1 MPSCGRAV
9 AVGSGTSPAAHESSA
24 ARLAPRA
31 DRPRAAAMECRQLH
45 NSAQEDAKALRSLEL
60 GAASEA
66 DASRLIL
73 SLASHIRR
81 LQTAATSLPD
91 AQRSMWDQRTGW
103 AHQELTQLTSERL
116 RDPASGAPDPDAV
129 VRLVYA
135 CADAV
140 GAVDAGKA
148 SAEAALARETTAR
161 VVAEARAASL
171 EESARGSEAAAETA
185 AAATRELLELR
196 TKAVVQQQ
204 ETQRRAQDLRDLQQR
219 LQAVTRERDEMAA
232 HVSRGTGA
240 GAGAGGGGGNRTRDT
255 AVDDDASPGETFG
268 ADRLAALT
276 AERDKLLEANHV
288 LSVNLRQHGEVVEKL
303 IGLNSEL
310 MDRANEER
318 AARDPEVLAKQKEL
332 EEAREARIGL
342 EAEAVV
348 VVDDED
354 DEDIEPEYDADGN
367 WIGEPG
373 GMLGKIG
380 SFMAGSGGG
389 GGGATDGEAGDA
401 EPPTKEA
408 AALPV

>member
-1 MPSCGRAV
+1 
-9 AVGSGTSPAAHESSA
+9 
-24 ARLAPRA
+24 
-31 DRPRAAAMECRQLH
+31 MECRQLH

-116 RDPASGAPDPDAV
+116 RDPASGAPNPDAV
-129 VRLVYA
+129 VRLVYV

-140 GAVDAGKA
+140 GAVNAGKA
-148 SAEAALARETTAR
+148 SAEAALARETAAR
-161 VVAEARAASL
+161 AAAEARAASL
-171 EESARGSEAAAETA
+171 EESARGSEAAAESA
-185 AAATRELLELR
+185 SQATRELLELR

-232 HVSRGTGA
+232 HVSRGTGS
-240 GAGAGGGGGNRTRDT
+240 GGAGGGAQLAGDG
-255 AVDDDASPGETFG
+255 AQLAGETIG
-268 ADRLAALT
+268 ADSGRSLAALT

-303 IGLNSEL
+303 IGLNGEL

-332 EEAREARIGL
+332 EEAREARIAARL
-342 EAEAVV
+342 EPEAV

-354 DEDIEPEYDADGN
+354 DEDEPEYDADGN

-380 SFMAGSGGG
+380 SFMAGGGG
-389 GGGATDGEAGDA
+389 GGGATDGEAAPAGEADA
-401 EPPTKEA
+401 PTKEA

>member
-148 SAEAALARETTAR
+148 SAEAALARETDAR
-161 VVAEARAASL
+161 VAA
-171 EESARGSEAAAETA
+171 
-185 AAATRELLELR
+185 
-196 TKAVVQQQ
+196 
-204 ETQRRAQDLRDLQQR
+204 
-219 LQAVTRERDEMAA
+219 
-232 HVSRGTGA
+232 
-240 GAGAGGGGGNRTRDT
+240 
-255 AVDDDASPGETFG
+255 
-268 ADRLAALT
+268 
-276 AERDKLLEANHV
+276 
-288 LSVNLRQHGEVVEKL
+288 
-303 IGLNSEL
+303 
-310 MDRANEER
+310 
-318 AARDPEVLAKQKEL
+318 
-332 EEAREARIGL
+332 
-342 EAEAVV
+342 
-348 VVDDED
+348 
-354 DEDIEPEYDADGN
+354 
-367 WIGEPG
+367 
-373 GMLGKIG
+373 
-380 SFMAGSGGG
+380 
-389 GGGATDGEAGDA
+389 
-401 EPPTKEA
+401 
-408 AALPV
+408 